1 MSSPQAVATP
11 PTVTSHRLT
20 ALCFALL
27 MVLGLIY
34 GVCESARAGLG
45 EYAPTAW
52 LDGTAG
58 KRLDTTLAL
67 PYRETAETADAAWR
81 YRLLGQLGTQV
92 QQGCPGWLFY
102 TDGLRAPVA
111 DVHAVVNA
119 RIALMRRLTAQLR
132 AENIQVLAVT
142 VPDKSRIAAN
152 ALCGMTRP
160 ADTIMGLAQWQRALD
175 AAGVAHVD
183 LSTVLAPMPD
193 AFYRTDVHMNQ
204 RGAAV
209 AAQAVAKAALPLVGA
224 RGPLRYDVSRAPH
237 ASPRVGDLLV
247 LAGLG
252 KAPDGW
258 RPPPDNYVQETFTLP
273 ASGGLLDDGPPIE
286 VLLAGSSNSRRSNF
300 AEQLGQSLG
309 QPVWNES
316 RDGGKFADA
325 LVQAMQDRARWPRSL
340 KLVIWE
346 MSEMSLLQPLTEQ
359 EKALLNT
366 RPNAQVVASKAGGA
380 GR

>member
-1 MSSPQAVATP
+1 M
-11 PTVTSHRLT
+11 
-20 ALCFALL
+20 
-27 MVLGLIY
+27 MVIGLIY
-34 GVCESARAGLG
+34 GVYESAKAGLG
-45 EYAPTAW
+45 DFAPKAW

-58 KRLDTTLAL
+58 KRLDASLAL
-67 PYRETAETADAAWR
+67 PFRDTMETADAAWR
-81 YRLLGQLGTQV
+81 YRVLGQLGTQV

-102 TDGLRAPVA
+102 TDGVRAPVG
-111 DVHAVVNA
+111 DVRAVIDK

-132 AENIQVLAVT
+132 ADNVKVLVVT

-160 ADTIMGLAQWQRALD
+160 VGTVMGLAQWQQALD
-175 AAGVAHVD
+175 VAHVAHVD
-183 LSTVLAPMPD
+183 LAQVLQPMPD

-204 RGAAV
+204 TGAAV
-209 AAQAVAKAALPLVGA
+209 AAQAVAKAALPLVGEK
-224 RGPLRYDVSRAPH
+224 GELRYDISRAPR
-237 ASPRVGDLLV
+237 AVPRVGDLLV
-247 LAGLG
+247 LAGLA

-258 RPPPDNYVQETFTLP
+258 RPAPDSYVPETFTLP
-273 ASGGLLDDGPPIE
+273 ASGGLLDDGPPVE

-309 QPVWNES
+309 QSVWNQS

-325 LVQAMQDRARWPRSL
+325 LVQAMQERERWPKSL

-359 EKALLNT
+359 EKALLDD
-366 RPNAQVVASKAGGA
+366 R
-380 GR
+380 